1 MSRYPKSQEA
11 YPSTPP
17 PASAESTLKTLQQPE
32 SILTDLIERSSQLP
46 KGEPYG
52 YGATPLD
59 RMATLGSQRELAL
72 TLQGYTLSIPDDVP
86 LTVADYVHRTFM
98 GRFYGRAEANEENY
112 TTSLRTKED
121 FADNKAIQAMIARGE
136 LGYASPTELLILRDL
151 LGIRSVELACV
162 THPYG
167 ERIEMLQEMRE
178 VVAQHVRLCQGEY
191 DPNPPTRFRV
201 KEIIGLAEGD
211 ASYTNGLLMTRKRTL
226 ATLADGTTIR
236 ERSSFVL
243 RTDDQSLLN
252 SVDIAALKN
261 VDITQHDYQD
271 KLVEAAHLDEM
282 AVILLKSN
290 LFSQAIPISTTI
302 YAFNEA
308 TAQEIHERDHMRL
321 LERRAEFAKQYPVLA
336 AAAAQ
341 NYTTPSAEVFDDIE
355 GSGMLYVGPKITD

>member
-1 MSRYPKSQEA
+1 MSRYPKSHET
-11 YPSTPP
+11 YLSTPSP
-17 PASAESTLKTLQQPE
+17 KSAESALRTLEQPE
-32 SILTDLIERSSQLP
+32 FVVTEILEQSSQLP

-72 TLQGYTLSIPDDVP
+72 TLQGYTLSIPEDVP
-86 LTVADYVHRTFM
+86 LSVADYVHRTFM
-98 GRFYGRAEANEENY
+98 ERFYGRAEANEENY

-121 FADNKAIQAMIARGE
+121 YADNEAIQAMIERGE
-136 LGYASPTELLILRDL
+136 LGHASPTELLILRDL

-178 VVAQHVRLCQGEY
+178 VVAQHVIQYGGRY
-191 DPNPPTRFRV
+191 DPDPSTRFRV
-201 KEIIGLAEGD
+201 KEVIGRAEGD
-211 ASYTNGLLMTRKRTL
+211 TSLTNGLLMTRKRTL
-226 ATLADGTTIR
+226 ATLPDGTTIR

-243 RTDDQSLLN
+243 RTDEQSLLN
-252 SVDIAALKN
+252 KEDIAALKT
-261 VDITQHDYQD
+261 VDLSQPDCQD

-282 AVILLKSN
+282 ARILLKSDF
-290 LFSQAIPISTTI
+290 FSQAIPISTTI

-308 TAQEIHERDHMRL
+308 TANEIHERDHAQL

-336 AAAAQ
+336 AAAQ
-341 NYTTPSAEVFDDIE
+341 NYNTPSAEVFNDLE

>member
-1 MSRYPKSQEA
+1 MLRYPKS
-11 YPSTPP
+11 
-17 PASAESTLKTLQQPE
+17 AEISLSLNSEK
-32 SILTDLIERSSQLP
+32 SIPIDLLERSSHLP

-72 TLQGYTLSIPDDVP
+72 TLQEYTLSIPDDVP

-121 FADNKAIQAMIARGE
+121 YANNKVVQEIIARGE
-136 LGYASPTELLILRDL
+136 LGFASPTELLVLREL

-167 ERIEMLQEMRE
+167 ERMDMLEEMRD
-178 VVAQHVRLCQGEY
+178 VVAQHVTLCGGEY
-191 DPNPPTRFRV
+191 NPDPSTRFRV
-201 KEIIGLAEGD
+201 KEVIGLAEGD
-211 ASYTNGLLMTRKRTL
+211 KSFSNGLLMTRKRTL
-226 ATLADGTTIR
+226 AMLPDGTTIR

-243 RTDDQSLLN
+243 RTDEQSLIN
-252 SVDIAALKN
+252 KEDIEALKN
-261 VDITQHDYQD
+261 VDLSHLDYQD
-271 KLVEAAHLDEM
+271 KLVEAAHLDEV
-282 AVILLKSN
+282 ARILLKSN
-290 LFSQAIPISTTI
+290 LYSQAIPISTTI

-308 TAQEIHERDHMRL
+308 TAQEIHERDHEQL
-321 LERRAEFAKQYPVLA
+321 LKRRAEFAKHYPILA

-341 NYTTPSAEVFDDIE
+341 NHTAPSAEVFDNLE
-355 GSGMLYVGPKITD
+355 GSGMLYVGPKIKD